1 MMDCP
6 RCEAVGRVP
15 GMGRHK
21 VVGPNGIESY
31 VCDDC
36 LEELDVYTYNL
47 GIRFEY
53 ENEED

>member
-15 GMGRHK
+15 GMGKHK

-47 GIRFEY
+47 GLRFEY